1 MLLILSG
8 VIGPW
13 GSAFIDPSIAQGN
26 LIPLIYLTIPILFS
40 SFFSTTYITII
51 VGAIQ
56 FTGLTL
62 FILTQDINL
71 TGGVSSLYFYMIFI
85 FASSLIYNYQN
96 RYNQFQ
102 INSYVKKLNQL
113 AINDPLTGLYNRY
126 FLDEFL
132 KKEFEILKR
141 SGGELALILLDIDG
155 FKIFNDRFGHDCGD
169 SILVGLSNLL
179 TENFRKSDIIC
190 RYGGDEFLIVMNNSN
205 VQEAQTKCRDLQNLI
220 ADRNL
225 SCRIDADMPP
235 TLSIGIAEFSKDY
248 DNLKDL
254 IKTADQAL
262 YLAKEKGKNR
272 IETASFPSPDL
283 S

>member
-1 MLLILSG
+1 MLLVLSG

-40 SFFSTTYITII
+40 SFFLTTYITTI

-56 FTGLTL
+56 FIGLTL
-62 FILTQDINL
+62 FIIIQDINL
-71 TGGVSSLYFYMIFI
+71 TGSLSSLYFYMIFI

-96 RYNQFQ
+96 RYNQSQ
-102 INSYVKKLNQL
+102 INSYVKKLNEL

-126 FLDEFL
+126 FLNEFL

-141 SGGELALILLDIDG
+141 RGGELALVLLDIDG
-155 FKIFNDRFGHDCGD
+155 FKFFNDRFGHECGD

-190 RYGGDEFLIVMNNSN
+190 RYGGDEFLIAMNNSN
-205 VQEAQTKCRDLQNLI
+205 VQEAQKKCRDLQNLI

-225 SCRIDADMPP
+225 SCRIDTDMSP

-254 IKTADQAL
+254 INTADQAL

-272 IETASFPSPDL
+272 IETASSPSPAL